1 MSKIRQA
8 APSFELLQVLVFG
21 VVITLVGFVTYLRV

>member
-8 APSFELLQVLVFG
+8 APSIDVIQVLVFG
-21 VVITLVGFVTYLRV
+21 ILITVVGFVTYLRV